1 MNLENAYKA
10 VLEHS
15 QKGIYIV
22 TPDRTIIYWN
32 PAAEKITGYSRH
44 EILGKHCPETLLKH
58 IDSAGRPLCE
68 LNCPLIETAVTGRER
83 VERVTV
89 RHKDGYRV
97 PIRTQFIP
105 IREQG
110 RVVAVAELFERI
122 SAEIYDDGTISTL
135 SYELMHDKLTGLPNS
150 EYIKNYLNYKF
161 SEYLLFG
168 HNCAVLIA
176 DIDKLSDF
184 NDKYG
189 QAYGD
194 KLLVELGKSIRAN
207 TRKSDLVGRLEGGR
221 FMGIYMFGQMRDL
234 NVIGHK
240 FKELVENTKIEIHG
254 EEVHPKIS
262 IGVTQAQPNDT
273 VDKMVIRAERL
284 MKRAKRNS
292 DSKVVTDLDGIGL

>member
-22 TPDRTIIYWN
+22 TPDRTIVYWN
-32 PAAEKITGYSRH
+32 PAAEQITGYSRH
-44 EILGKHCPETLLKH
+44 EILGRHCQETLLKH
-58 IDSAGRPLCE
+58 IDSSGRPLCE

-105 IREQG
+105 IREMG

-122 SAEIYDDGTISTL
+122 SSEIYDDGTISTL
-135 SYELMHDKLTGLPNS
+135 SYELMHDKLTGLPNA
-150 EYIKNYLNYKF
+150 EYIRNFLSYKY
-161 SEYLLFG
+161 SEYLMFG
-168 HNCAVLIA
+168 HNCAILFA
-176 DIDKLSDF
+176 DIDKLGDF

-194 KLLVELGKSIRAN
+194 QLLKLIGQTLQKHVG
-207 TRKSDLVGRLEGGR
+207 KSDLVGHLEGGR
-221 FMGIYMFGQMRDL
+221 FVGIYMFGQMKDL
-234 NVIGHK
+234 KRIGEK
-240 FKELVENTKIEIHG
+240 FRELVESTEIVIHG
-254 EEVHPKIS
+254 ERVHPKIS
-262 IGVTQAQPNDT
+262 IGVTEAQPNDT
-273 VDKMVIRAERL
+273 VDKIILRAERL
-284 MKRAKRNS
+284 MRRAKRDP
-292 DSKVVTDLDGIGL
+292 DSSVVTDLDGIGL